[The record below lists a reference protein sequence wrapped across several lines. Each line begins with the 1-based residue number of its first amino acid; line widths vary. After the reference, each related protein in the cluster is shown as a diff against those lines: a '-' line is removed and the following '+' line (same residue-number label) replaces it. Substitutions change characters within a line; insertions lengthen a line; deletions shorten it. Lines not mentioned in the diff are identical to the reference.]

1 MSAMINVPS
10 SASVVDLLSEDCSL
24 RVPAGVSTE
33 TLGVLQ
39 SLGIKALSQ
48 IQREALPPALSG
60 SDVIAKGRTGTGKTV
75 AFLAP
80 TVEALSRRA
89 RESPGAIRAV
99 VLSHTRE
106 LASQVLTNAARFADP
121 HGLTA
126 RLVTGGKSIEWD
138 REQLGAAKA
147 LPIDVLVATPGRLA
161 EHVAKTDG
169 FAARIAACEVVV
181 LDECDELLGDGG

>member
-33 TLGVLQ
+33 TLGVLE

-106 LASQVLTNAARFADP
+106 LASQVLTNALAQKQLEEPYRQVELGKVEAATYTRTPD
-121 HGLTA
+121 
-126 RLVTGGKSIEWD
+126 RKQGG
-138 REQLGAAKA
+138 R
-147 LPIDVLVATPGRLA
+147 VVA
-161 EHVAKTDG
+161 
-169 FAARIAACEVVV
+169 
-181 LDECDELLGDGG
+181 